1 MSILN
6 FIIAILALIIAIL
19 AYQRSGGVKDLRNTT
34 ASILSKMEQAVTKE
48 GEAGQDEKEKIK
60 K

>member
-6 FIIAILALIIAIL
+6 LIIAIVALIIAVL

-48 GEAGQDEKEKIK
+48 GEAGQGEKEKTK

>member
-1 MSILN
+1 MSVLN
-6 FIIAILALIIAIL
+6 LIIAIVALIIAVL
-19 AYQRSGGVKDLRNTT
+19 AYQRSGGVKDLQNTT

-48 GEAGQDEKEKIK
+48 EEAGKGEKEKTK

>member
-6 FIIAILALIIAIL
+6 FIIAIVALMIAVL
-19 AYQRSGGVKDLRNTT
+19 AYQRSGGVKDLRKTT
-34 ASILSKMEQAVTKE
+34 ASMLAKM
-48 GEAGQDEKEKIK
+48 GETVSTEEKEKTK